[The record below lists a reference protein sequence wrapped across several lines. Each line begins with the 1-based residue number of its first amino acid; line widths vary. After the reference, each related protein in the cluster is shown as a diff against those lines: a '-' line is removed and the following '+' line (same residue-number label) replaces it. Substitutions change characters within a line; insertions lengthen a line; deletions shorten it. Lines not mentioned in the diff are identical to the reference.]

1 MKQIGDIRKEAL
13 RFNPRAAISVWRR
26 DATVFKKIWFAALM
40 FSFVDPFFYLLAM
53 GVGLG
58 AYIHSLEGVP
68 YREFIAPGLIAS
80 AAMYAASFESTYN
93 VYMKLSHSHIYEAIV
108 ATPVEVRE
116 LVVGELAW
124 ATTRSVIYGTFFF
137 GVVAAFGA
145 VTSLWAILILPALV
159 LGGFCM
165 AVIGMG
171 FSALVDKVDLYSYYF
186 TLFITPMFLFSGIF
200 FPLSRLPEGLQVV
213 AWFTPLFHL
222 VRLCRGLTSG
232 TSLAIAATDALWIL
246 VCALVLLS
254 IPLIAMRR
262 RLVK

>member
-1 MKQIGDIRKEAL
+1 MSATKHMKGTL
-13 RFNPRAAISVWRR
+13 SFSPRAAASVWLR
-26 DATVFKKIWFAALM
+26 DATVFKKVWFAALM

-58 AYIHSLEGVP
+58 AYINSLEGVP
-68 YREFIAPGLIAS
+68 YREFIAPGLVGS

-93 VYMKLSHSHIYEAIV
+93 VYMKLNHSRIYEAIV
-108 ATPVEVRE
+108 ATPVEVKE
-116 LVVGELAW
+116 LVVGELTW
-124 ATTRSVIYGTFFF
+124 AATRSVIYGSFFLI
-137 GVVAAFGA
+137 VITAFGA
-145 VTSLWAILILPALV
+145 VTSFWALMIVPALV

-171 FSALVDKVDLYSYYF
+171 FSALVDRVDLYSYYF

-200 FPLSRLPEGLQVV
+200 FPLSRLPEALQVV

-222 VRLCRGLTSG
+222 VRLCRNLALGE
-232 TSLAIAATDALWIL
+232 SLGVAAGDALWIL
-246 VCALVLLS
+246 VCIAVLIAVPLV
-254 IPLIAMRR
+254 AMRR

>member
-1 MKQIGDIRKEAL
+1 MSQMERLKGML
-13 RFNPRAAISVWRR
+13 SFSPRASASVWLR
-26 DATVFKKIWFAALM
+26 DATVFKKVWFAALM

-53 GVGLG
+53 GIGLG

-93 VYMKLSHSHIYEAIV
+93 VYMKLSHSHIYDAIV
-108 ATPVEVRE
+108 ATPVEVKE
-116 LVVGELAW
+116 LVVGELSW
-124 ATTRSVIYGTFFF
+124 ATTRSVIYGSFFLVVVTF
-137 GVVAAFGA
+137 FGA
-145 VTSLWAILILPALV
+145 VTSMWALLIVPALV

-171 FSALVDKVDLYSYYF
+171 FSALVDRVDLYSYYF

-200 FPLSRLPEGLQVV
+200 FPLSRLPEALQVV

-222 VRLCRGLTSG
+222 VRLCRNLATGE
-232 TSLAIAATDALWIL
+232 SLAVAAGDTLWLL
-246 VCALVLLS
+246 VCIAVL
-254 IPLIAMRR
+254 IAVPLIAMRR